1 MNTLNVSRRNT
12 LGATLIEVLVTTGVF
27 SVLMLVLFSVV
38 QYGMDSWNSIEGR
51 TVTQTMMRKVGVFA
65 MDDIRRTSFGGIA
78 LASYSQY
85 NPGTLSVIEGVNNDA
100 GAAKYGQAIWMLSAY
115 NDNSSISSSG
125 PDPEVISAAERFRR
139 GSNGVPEWSKNV
151 IYYASVIGD
160 ELHKEKYHGT
170 VSEVCGDAD
179 SCPHKWLIRCE
190 VKGSSLLSSGGGG
203 NIQDYIVKP
212 EKTGKGVNIFTDDK
226 FKSSDCKVQVLADC
240 IVAFRVITKKP
251 EVTLVIKSAR
261 LAELRRAA
269 QQQGV
274 KMGGRKENTSV
285 SETDNMQ
292 ALKNLDTLTEAT
304 NRLGA
309 YTLQYDITVIPRNN
323 ME

>member
-1 MNTLNVSRRNT
+1 MNIVNRSRRDA
-12 LGATLIEVLVTTGVF
+12 LGATLVEVLITTGVF

-51 TVTQTMMRKVGVFA
+51 TVTQTMMRKIGVFA

-78 LASYSQY
+78 LASYSKY
-85 NPGTLSVIEGVNNDA
+85 DPSTLSVIEGVDNE
-100 GAAKYGQAIWMLSAY
+100 GGVAKYGQAIWMLSAY
-115 NDNSSISSSG
+115 NDNSSIAG
-125 PDPEVISAAERFRR
+125 GTDPEVISAADRFRR
-139 GSNGVPEWSKNV
+139 SSSGVPEWNKNV

-160 ELHKEKYHGT
+160 KLHKEKYHGT
-170 VSEVCGDAD
+170 ISEICGDAE

-190 VKGSSLLSSGGGG
+190 VQGGSLLSSDGSSS
-203 NIQDYIVKP
+203 IKDYIVKP
-212 EKTGKGVNIFTDDK
+212 ENNGGNINIFTDTK
-226 FKSSDCKVQVLADC
+226 FKDCKVQVLADC

-269 QQQGV
+269 QQRGV
-274 KMGGRKENTSV
+274 TMGGRKENTSV
-285 SETDNMQ
+285 SETDNVQ
-292 ALKNLDTLTEAT
+292 ALKNLDTLAETT

-323 ME
+323 MK